1 MWRLRFASRVRIYR
15 VLAARNFDDLTAAP
29 LAPRIRVMP
38 NELSRRDFLA
48 LTGAGLVAS
57 GTALQAQS
65 GKRLFAYVASWTS
78 GPGIGVGT
86 GGGISVFAV
95 DSATG
100 ALSPVMRT
108 GAAFDRMNTGYLAV
122 NPNGRFLYATNEV
135 ESYDNEYGGGAVLT
149 FAINQMDGSIAH
161 VSTQPSL
168 GVWPAYI
175 SIDKAGSRVAV
186 ANHGNYDPAVRVV
199 KKNGVPEIEKT
210 WDDGTVALLPIDSE
224 GRAAAAV
231 DVAVLERTQ
240 SVDKVTQRSAHAH
253 SVNWDPS
260 QRMVVV
266 CDKGC
271 DRVYTYRVAN
281 GAHTLGEGKVLKT
294 EPGIAP
300 RHSSFHPRLPYVFVV
315 NERQSSLSS
324 YRYDASTA
332 DINLIQTIATI
343 PPDFTKNSSPA
354 DVHVHPNGR
363 FVYSSNR
370 GHDSI
375 AIFRIDE
382 ASGRMRLIDIV
393 STQGSTPRGFN
404 FEPDG
409 RFLFAGNQGTGSV
422 VTFAVDADSGK
433 LTPTGARVEVPRPVC
448 VQFASL
454 S

>member
-1 MWRLRFASRVRIYR
+1 M
-15 VLAARNFDDLTAAP
+15 NND
-29 LAPRIRVMP
+29 
-38 NELSRRDFLA
+38 LSRRHFI
-48 LTGAGLVAS
+48 TMVGAGLMAA
-57 GTALQAQS
+57 TPTLHAQS

-78 GPGIGVGT
+78 GPGIGVGN
-86 GGGISVFAV
+86 GGGISVFSV
-95 DSATG
+95 DAATG
-100 ALSPVMRT
+100 ALAPVMRT
-108 GAAFDRMNTGYLAV
+108 GQEFDKMNAGYLAV

-149 FAINQMDGSIAH
+149 FAINQADGSIAH
-161 VSTQPSL
+161 VGTQPSM

-175 SIDKAGSRVAV
+175 SIDKAGSRVTV
-186 ANHGNYDPAVRVV
+186 ANHGNYDPSVRVV
-199 KKNGVPEIEKT
+199 RKNGVPEIEKV
-210 WDDGTVALLPIDSE
+210 WDDGTVALLPVKADGTLE
-224 GRAAAAV
+224 RAS

-281 GAHTLGEGKVLKT
+281 GSRMLESGKVLKT

-315 NERQSSLSS
+315 NERQSSLSC
-324 YRYDASTA
+324 YRYDANTA
-332 DINLIQTIATI
+332 DISLVQTIPSI
-343 PPDFTKNSSPA
+343 PADYTMNNSPA
-354 DVHVHPNGR
+354 DVHVHPNGK

-370 GHDSI
+370 GHNSI
-375 AIFRIDE
+375 AIFHIDE
-382 ASGRMRLIDIV
+382 ASGRMTLVDIA

-404 FEPDG
+404 FEPTG
-409 RFLFAGNQGTGSV
+409 RFLFAANQGTGSI
-422 VTFAVDADSGK
+422 VTFAVDGESGK
-433 LTPTGARVEVPRPVC
+433 LMPTGAKVDVPRPVC
-448 VQFASL
+448 VQFAML

>member
-1 MWRLRFASRVRIYR
+1 M
-15 VLAARNFDDLTAAP
+15 T
-29 LAPRIRVMP
+29 

-57 GTALQAQS
+57 GAALQAQS
-65 GKRLFAYVASWTS
+65 GRRLFAYVASWTS

-86 GGGISVFAV
+86 GGGISVFSV

-100 ALSPVMRT
+100 ALTPVMRT
-108 GAAFDRMNTGYLAV
+108 GQEFDRMNTGYLAI

-149 FAINQMDGSIAH
+149 FAINQTDGSIAH
-161 VSTQPSL
+161 VSTQPSM

-175 SIDKAGSRVAV
+175 SIDKMGSRVAV
-186 ANHGNYDPAVRVV
+186 ANHGNYDPAVRVL
-199 KKNGVPEIEKT
+199 KKNGVPEIEKV
-210 WDDGTVALLPIDSE
+210 WDDGTVALLPIDSD
-224 GRAAAAV
+224 GRAARAS

-240 SVDKVTQRSAHAH
+240 GVDKVTQRSAHAH

-260 QRMVVV
+260 ARMVVA

-281 GAHTLGEGKVLKT
+281 GSRTLAEGKMLKT

-300 RHSSFHPRLPYVFVV
+300 RHSSFHPRLPYVFIV

-324 YRYDASTA
+324 YHYDANTA
-332 DINLIQTIATI
+332 DISLIQTIATI
-343 PPDFTKNSSPA
+343 PADYTRNNSPA

-382 ASGRMRLIDIV
+382 GSGRMTPVDIV

-404 FEPDG
+404 FEPGG

-422 VTFAVDADSGK
+422 VTFAVDEDSGT
-433 LTPTGARVEVPRPVC
+433 LTPTGAKAEVPRPVC